1 MSGRPQEELAAY
13 AIELGVSKKTVRLM
27 GGVEKL
33 KKLTPEARHVLLF
46 PTKVAPQ
53 KSLSRFRWP
62 DM

>member
-1 MSGRPQEELAAY
+1 MSERPQEELAVY
-13 AIELGVSKKTVRLM
+13 ALELGVSKKTVRIV
-27 GGVEKL
+27 GGMEKL
-33 KKLTPEARHVLLF
+33 KRLTPEARKLLLF